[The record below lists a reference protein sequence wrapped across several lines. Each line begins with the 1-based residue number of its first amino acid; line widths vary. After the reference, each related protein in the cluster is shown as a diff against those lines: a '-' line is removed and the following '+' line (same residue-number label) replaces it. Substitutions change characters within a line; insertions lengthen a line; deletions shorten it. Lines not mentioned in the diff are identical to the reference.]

1 VKKIVTIC
9 VVFCMLSICAN
20 SGNAV
25 IIFEDDFNA
34 YSVGG
39 NWGGSANW
47 TVTDGTVDMLGEGYW
62 DVWLKGTGD
71 NYLDLDGSNFDPGL
85 LSSVVLDLQPGDYV
99 LSFDIAG
106 PNRMPGDASVLVQVA
121 DGLLV
126 SETVDVTQTTPFN
139 TVTYNFTVNTATTGT
154 ISFQN
159 DDGDDNVGACLDN
172 VSLDFTAAEPEPGP
186 GPEPNPIPAPG
197 AIILGS
203 LGVGIVGWLRRRR
216 TL

>member
-1 VKKIVTIC
+1 MKKIVTIC

-20 SGNAV
+20 SGNAA

-34 YSVGG
+34 YSVGS

-47 TVTDGTVDMLGEGYW
+47 TVADGTVDMLGLGYW
-62 DVWLKGTGD
+62 DVLPGNGS
-71 NYLDLDGSNFDPGL
+71 YVDLDGSSLNAGV
-85 LSSVVLDLQPGDYV
+85 LSSIVLDLQPGDYV

-106 PNRMPGDASVLVQVA
+106 PQRNPGDNTVLVKVA

-126 SETVDVTQTTPFN
+126 DETVDVTKDAPFTTI
-139 TVTYNFTVNTATTGT
+139 TYAFTVNTATAGT
-154 ISFQN
+154 VSFEN
-159 DDGDDNVGACLDN
+159 LGGDNVGANLDN
-172 VSLDFTAAEPEPGP
+172 VSLDFTPAEVDPPVDP
-186 GPEPNPIPAPG
+186 PNNPIPAPG
-197 AIILGS
+197 AILLGS